1 MFYFYIY
8 IDDDDF
14 IYQIEFFIYFFND
27 RLNIK
32 LFRRLNFSLIDSCKQ
47 RKKREREKIT
57 TLLSWREQ
65 I

>member
-8 IDDDDF
+8 IDDDF

>member
-1 MFYFYIY
+1 MFFIY
-8 IDDDDF
+8 IDDF